1 MEERKKL
8 KDLIREVGN
17 LIVKFVKPYGCKDE
31 MLVIPKHVKRIGIKV
46 GCMSTTM
53 TIVSLVFAFML
64 KGTNVLIQHKF
75 ILLGIILFMLYK
87 GQEVVRESFHI
98 FESSENEKFNQ
109 IFQDEIVF
117 RGSMLI
123 AETTNKVQKYD
134 EKRNL
139 YQVMSDRKVLNSIKN
154 YMSNLWKL
162 KINHIFEI
170 VQIISVLAMLI
181 VAMATNTAIP
191 NRIFVPM
198 IIGFVI
204 ITFFSSAYVS
214 LNRKD
219 FYVKNK
225 ECDDE
230 QAEVM
235 ADLMDVPKIVRQDT
249 KMRIGKLKKSI
260 DVSNQNTLKFYF
272 KLNVSRLIT
281 TIVEAFSQYGIIIL
295 FLMGVEWSS
304 ITLATITE
312 LSATL
317 LIVETALGRI
327 SDIMHTLNGHNEKM
341 TAIEKEQK
349 NMELILSVYHSEQQ
363 RKTAPKRI
371 QNITIDPFAIQY
383 VEESENDK
391 PFTLVSDNQI
401 QIKSGQVAILYG
413 PSGSGKSTMMKM
425 LTERIRLKK
434 STEVPSTSRYMFF
447 DETLKFGSLSLFEE
461 LFCGSENPD
470 LAKMQTI
477 LENLHL
483 WEEISAN
490 CFNVWQWMKEKNF
503 KNSLSNGQKQRLIL
517 AKMLY
522 WMDEEIDVVVLDE
535 CTSGLD
541 DKTESEVAADAEK
554 ILEYVVRY
562 CNSDKKRI
570 VVIST
575 HQNIDG
581 FKANLMSDNY
591 MFRNLY
597 FTRTGEKSVITENNP

>member
-8 KDLIREVGN
+8 KDLLREVGN

-31 MLVIPKHVKRIGIKV
+31 ILAIPKHVKRIGFKV
-46 GCMSTTM
+46 GGMSAFM

-64 KGTNVLIQHKF
+64 KGTNVLIQEKF
-75 ILLGIILFMLYK
+75 ILLGIILFMLYR

-154 YMSNLWKL
+154 YMSNLWRL

-170 VQIISVLAMLI
+170 VEIISVMAMLI

-191 NRIFVPM
+191 NRIFIPM

-249 KMRIGKLKKSI
+249 EMRIGKLKKSI
-260 DVSNQNTLKFYF
+260 EESNKNTLKFYF

-295 FLMGVEWSS
+295 FLMEVEWNN

-341 TAIEKEQK
+341 TAIEKEQE
-349 NMELILSVYHSEQQ
+349 NMELILNVFHSEQQ

-371 QNITIDPFAIQY
+371 QSITIDPFAIQY

-401 QIKSGQVAILYG
+401 QIEKGQVVILYG

-461 LFCGSENPD
+461 LFCSSENPNLD
-470 LAKMQTI
+470 KMQTI
-477 LENLHL
+477 LKNLHL

-490 CFNVWQWMKEKNF
+490 CFNVWQWMKEKHF

-541 DKTESEVAADAEK
+541 DKTESEVSADAEK

-581 FKANLMSDNY
+581 FKANLMSDH

-597 FTRTGEKSVITENNP
+597 FTRNGERSIVKEINQ